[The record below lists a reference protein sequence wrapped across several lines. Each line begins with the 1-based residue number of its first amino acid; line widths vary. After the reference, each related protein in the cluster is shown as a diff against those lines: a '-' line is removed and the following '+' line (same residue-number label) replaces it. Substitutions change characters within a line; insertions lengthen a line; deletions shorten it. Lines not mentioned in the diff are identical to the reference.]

1 MTIDPLAYDT
11 DPRVRE
17 IFDYTLDADGY
28 GLTLHTKKGGSAVV
42 YFKAGPPVNRDTLAM
57 VVVDP

>member
-1 MTIDPLAYDT
+1 VQEVY
-11 DPRVRE
+11 
-17 IFDYTLDADGY
+17 DYTVDDDGY
-28 GLTLHTKKGGSAVV
+28 GLTLHTRKGGSAVV